1 MPLDYGIMPHVLYV
15 DRAGRLVIPKAVRER
30 YGLWPGEPLEL
41 IEGGDELRLRL
52 QSMHTA
58 VRRDADGGISFDGD
72 LPPDFDIVG
81 AVDAVRAART
91 RTGW

>member
-1 MPLDYGIMPHVLYV
+1 MAHVLYV

-41 IEGGDELRLRL
+41 IEGGDELRLRP
-52 QSMHTA
+52 QATHAS
-58 VRRDADGGISFDGD
+58 VIRDADGGVSFDGE

-81 AVDAVRAART
+81 AIDAVRAARA
-91 RTGW
+91 RTGWA